1 MYVDATAELVHLS
14 RRLSSCMA
22 SEVVLR
28 LIGSSVELL
37 SGVVLS
43 FNTSFS
49 FTLRGKCFKS
59 HARIFFQKLG
69 QEKFAMEC
77 FSQIVAVF
85 HRHRNRGKDEET
97 A

>member
-1 MYVDATAELVHLS
+1 
-14 RRLSSCMA
+14 MA

-43 FNTSFS
+43 FKTSFS
-49 FTLRGKCFKS
+49 FTLRVNASS
-59 HARIFFQKLG
+59 HMLEYFFQKIG